1 MNQKI
6 TSYLVE
12 PELETL
18 NSLVNYIGNSLKYK
32 VKPYSLKNKVKPHG
46 ESNDLTREDNLF
58 KWKKEFI
65 LSKRRRNVKTPIAK
79 RIGNVIRYSR
89 ERMGFDYLEQNEGNI
104 EFIGGNETGT
114 YVIHV
119 SDIEKDDILLTIH
132 FTDEKMERME
142 YRRRMVQEVMKNL
155 KELEKKEES
164 EQFPIKEKTH
174 LKRIIQ

>member
-1 MNQKI
+1 
-6 TSYLVE
+6 
-12 PELETL
+12 
-18 NSLVNYIGNSLKYK
+18 
-32 VKPYSLKNKVKPHG
+32 
-46 ESNDLTREDNLF
+46 
-58 KWKKEFI
+58 
-65 LSKRRRNVKTPIAK
+65 
-79 RIGNVIRYSR
+79 
-89 ERMGFDYLEQNEGNI
+89 MGSDYLEQNEGNI